1 MNDVIIGTDTRE
13 PNVSI
18 VGTGCYN
25 DGNFSIS
32 HYGKYFK
39 ISHPWFKSDL
49 IIFDNCDEYNWMN
62 NHLHNATPSE
72 LEEFF
77 IPLFIRNNTSEGIV
91 DTLYHATIR
100 GYIQG
105 KTKVQNDM
113 RKILG
118 LK

>member
-18 VGTGCYN
+18 IGINCYDDGT
-25 DGNFSIS
+25 FHIS
-32 HYGKYFK
+32 HYGEYFK

-49 IIFDNCDEYNWMN
+49 LIFKNCNEYNWIN
-62 NHLHNATPSE
+62 NNLHDVTPIE
-72 LEEFF
+72 LEEFLV
-77 IPLFIRNNTSEGIV
+77 PLYIRNNTSAGIV
-91 DTLYHATIR
+91 DTLCHVER
-100 GYIQG
+100 QGFKEG